1 MVFTHGVLC
10 AGGTIVFPQAGDRDG
25 LLLAIN
31 RCAVSHLIISP
42 ASMLPIVS
50 VLPQQGMLLP
60 TLKHL
65 RLVGATPAAALLAKL
80 RQHCTPNVCV
90 PYGLTE
96 LGPISMADG
105 EILLRHPDSAG
116 RVYPW
121 ARVEIVDARGQPVA
135 AGVSGEIRVA
145 VDAMPVGYHRPD
157 DDADGKFRDGWF
169 YPGDRARVSAE
180 GLLFVEGRIDHILNI
195 GGYKISPE
203 KVEATLAEYP
213 LVIEAAVHIDVAADG
228 ESRLLAAIVQA
239 PGASLDGLAEFGR
252 QRLGV
257 MAPHTYRVVDKLPR
271 NAMGKLQRDRLADLK
286 ASEVAA
292 AWQ

>member
-1 MVFTHGVLC
+1 
-10 AGGTIVFPQAGDRDG
+10 
-25 LLLAIN
+25 
-31 RCAVSHLIISP
+31 
-42 ASMLPIVS
+42 
-50 VLPQQGMLLP
+50 MLLP

-65 RLVGATPAAALLAKL
+65 RLVGATPPAALLGKL
-80 RQHCTPNVCV
+80 REHCTPNVCV

-105 EILLRHPDSAG
+105 ETLSRHPDSAG

-121 ARVEIVDARGQPVA
+121 ARVEIVDALGQPVP
-135 AGVSGEIRVA
+135 AGVSGEIRVV
-145 VDAMPVGYHRPD
+145 VDAMPAGYYLPD
-157 DDADGKFRDGWF
+157 DDADGKFREGWF
-169 YPGDRARVSAE
+169 YPGDRGRVSAD

-213 LVIEAAVHIDVAADG
+213 SVIEAAVHIDVAADG

-252 QRLGV
+252 QRLGI
-257 MAPHTYRVVDKLPR
+257 MAPHTYRVVENLPR
-271 NAMGKLQRDRLADLK
+271 NSMGKLLRDRLADLNVT
-286 ASEVAA
+286 EVGAA
-292 AWQ
+292 RQ